1 MVESAGDVTLTER
14 LAVLQDERHQ
24 LVVAAVGAAAA
35 KILGQ
40 PGPESVD
47 RDLTFAELGF
57 RSEMTVEL
65 RNRLA
70 AVTGLRLPDT
80 VGWDY
85 GSVTRLA
92 HYLEAELS
100 GSDRRSAPPCPAK
113 IDEPVGGVGG
123 IGGRF
128 PGGVD
133 SPHGLWEVV
142 AGGRDV
148 VSEFPTDRGWDV

>member
-40 PGPESVD
+40 PGPEAVD

-57 RSEMTVEL
+57 DSEMTVEL

-80 VGWDY
+80 IGWDY

-92 HYLEAELS
+92 HHLEAELS
-100 GSDRRSAPPCPAK
+100 GSDRRLAPPCPTK
-113 IDEPVGGVGG
+113 IDEPVVVVGMG
-123 IGGRF
+123 CRF
-128 PGGVD
+128 PGGVE
-133 SPHGLWEVV
+133 SPQWLWEVV

-148 VSEFPTDRGWDV
+148 VSEFPTDRGWD

>member
-57 RSEMTVEL
+57 DSEMTVEL

-70 AVTGLRLPDT
+70 ALTGLRLPDT
-80 VGWDY
+80 IGWDY
-85 GSVTRLA
+85 GSGTPLA
-92 HYLEAELS
+92 PHFGAELS
-100 GSDRRSAPPCPAK
+100 RYGRRVAAP
-113 IDEPVGGVGG
+113 
-123 IGGRF
+123 
-128 PGGVD
+128 
-133 SPHGLWEVV
+133 L
-142 AGGRDV
+142 
-148 VSEFPTDRGWDV
+148 